1 MLLIFKLIYINKK
14 KLFEIMSNPFIKK
27 RTTLNEIFNNDP
39 ERLET
44 YNKIVELLINA
55 GYFRAR
61 LQNLV
66 PFDKILG
73 GMAWTL
79 TGCFYDIDIDFKDEM
94 TLTEKIRVS
103 EKITAGLK
111 SINYPNVLNPIQIQG
126 LDLKNI
132 YICLQWLVK
141 RLLETRD
148 ERNEM
153 NKKFSINFLKNSL
166 LEDENIKIK
175 NLAIDDENILKA
187 KYNKI
192 QQNRKYKP
200 KQKLNFDYNDELRVF
215 FTMIEFGQNK
225 NISFQRQLIELLRKK
240 NLIDNSKI
248 KDSSKNNGP
257 TIPNSNKENNK
268 LSKEE
273 LNVINEIVNNNIE
286 EIGDNNLK
294 QKVNTSIIEAI
305 FSENMDIISKEIDS
319 FDNSKGD
326 EGIDKIKLY
335 AKEKERLE
343 KNKINIEQQIENY
356 SNELNEIQILDNNE
370 LEEIQKIKD
379 KIENLRLTQD
389 QNLSNKEKIIQ
400 KVKEEKLSEEKLEF
414 LSEKN
419 KQKEELKNMI
429 SKFKKDCMAE
439 KKIYDVKLEN
449 YKNKIDKLNST
460 ENEAVFNEIDVNYND
475 ELNKN
480 LQKKKD
486 LFEQNKVINRLTRKI
501 QLYPSKLEIIQYQK
515 RFQELYDQ
523 INTVSEKSKKI
534 LGEYNSK
541 NEVISLLSQKQE
553 VFIDLKTMYR
563 NIKKK
568 HEKED
573 FKITLNNVYNTLIES
588 ITKSGNKLTEMNK
601 DIDNNNKTLNDLR
614 LYESNYMKL
623 IKEYNKEYNKYN
635 LMKNS

>member
-1 MLLIFKLIYINKK
+1 
-14 KLFEIMSNPFIKK
+14 MSNPFIKK

-61 LQNLV
+61 IQNLV

-166 LEDENIKIK
+166 LENENIKSK
-175 NLAIDDENILKA
+175 NTTIDDENILKA

-379 KIENLRLTQD
+379 KIENLRLTQE

-460 ENEAVFNEIDVNYND
+460 ENEAVFNEIDVNYNE

-534 LGEYNSK
+534 LSDYNSK
-541 NEVISLLSQKQE
+541 NEVISLLTQKQE

-568 HEKED
+568 HEKEN
-573 FKITLNNVYNTLIES
+573 FKITLNNVYNTLVES

-635 LMKNS
+635 LMKNN

>member
-1 MLLIFKLIYINKK
+1 
-14 KLFEIMSNPFIKK
+14 MSNPFIKK

-44 YNKIVELLINA
+44 YNKIVELLITA

-61 LQNLV
+61 LQNLE

-79 TGCFYDIDIDFKDEM
+79 TGCFYDIDIDFKDDM
-94 TLTEKIRVS
+94 NLAEKIRVS

-126 LDLKNI
+126 LDLKPI
-132 YICLQWLVK
+132 YTCLQWLYK

-166 LEDENIKIK
+166 LEDNKSKSKNIT
-175 NLAIDDENILKA
+175 DDENILKA

-225 NISFQRQLIELLRKK
+225 SISFQRQLIELLKKK

-248 KDSSKNNGP
+248 KESSKNTGP
-257 TIPNSNKENNK
+257 TIPDSKENNK

-273 LNVINEIVNNNIE
+273 LNAINEIVNNNIE
-286 EIGDNNLK
+286 EISDNNLK

-356 SNELNEIQILDNNE
+356 SNELNEIQTLDNNE

-379 KIENLRLTQD
+379 KIENLRLTQE
-389 QNLSNKEKIIQ
+389 QNLQNKEKIIQ

-429 SKFKKDCMAE
+429 SKFKKECIAE
-439 KKIYDVKLEN
+439 KNIYDAKLEN

-460 ENEAVFNEIDVNYND
+460 ENEAVFNEIDVNYN
-475 ELNKN
+475 EEMNKN
-480 LQKKKD
+480 LQRKKD

-534 LGEYNSK
+534 LGDYNSK
-541 NEVISLLSQKQE
+541 NEVISLLAQKQE

-573 FKITLNNVYNTLIES
+573 FKITLNNVYNTLVES
-588 ITKSGNKLTEMNK
+588 LTKSGNKINEMNK

-635 LMKNS
+635 LMKNN

>member
-1 MLLIFKLIYINKK
+1 
-14 KLFEIMSNPFIKK
+14 MSNPFIKK

-44 YNKIVELLINA
+44 YNKIVELLITA

-126 LDLKNI
+126 LDLKPI
-132 YICLQWLVK
+132 YTCLQWLYK

-166 LEDENIKIK
+166 LEDNKSKSKNIT
-175 NLAIDDENILKA
+175 DDENILKA

-225 NISFQRQLIELLRKK
+225 SISFQRQLIELLKKK

-248 KDSSKNNGP
+248 KESSKNTGP
-257 TIPNSNKENNK
+257 TIPDSKENNK

-273 LNVINEIVNNNIE
+273 LNAINEIVNNNIE
-286 EIGDNNLK
+286 EISDNNLK

-356 SNELNEIQILDNNE
+356 SNELNEIQTLDNNE

-379 KIENLRLTQD
+379 KIENLRLTQE
-389 QNLSNKEKIIQ
+389 QNLQNKEKIIQ

-460 ENEAVFNEIDVNYND
+460 ENEAVFNEIDVNYNE

-480 LQKKKD
+480 LQRKKD

-534 LGEYNSK
+534 LGDYNSK
-541 NEVISLLSQKQE
+541 NEVISLLAQKQE
-553 VFIDLKTMYR
+553 VFIELKTMYR

-573 FKITLNNVYNTLIES
+573 FKITLNNVYNTLVES
-588 ITKSGNKLTEMNK
+588 LTKSGNKINEMSK

-635 LMKNS
+635 IMKNN

>member
-1 MLLIFKLIYINKK
+1 
-14 KLFEIMSNPFIKK
+14 MSNPFIKK

-44 YNKIVELLINA
+44 YNKIVELLITA

-126 LDLKNI
+126 LDLKPI
-132 YICLQWLVK
+132 YTCLQWLYK

-166 LEDENIKIK
+166 LEDNKSKSKNIT
-175 NLAIDDENILKA
+175 DDENILKA

-225 NISFQRQLIELLRKK
+225 SISFQRQLIELLKKK

-248 KDSSKNNGP
+248 KESSKNTGP
-257 TIPNSNKENNK
+257 TIPDSKENNK

-273 LNVINEIVNNNIE
+273 LNAINEIVNNNIE
-286 EIGDNNLK
+286 EISDNNLK

-356 SNELNEIQILDNNE
+356 SNELNEIQTLDNNE

-379 KIENLRLTQD
+379 KIENLRLTQE
-389 QNLSNKEKIIQ
+389 QNLQNKEKIIQ

-460 ENEAVFNEIDVNYND
+460 ENEAVFNEIDVNYNE

-480 LQKKKD
+480 LQRKKD

-534 LGEYNSK
+534 LGDYNSK
-541 NEVISLLSQKQE
+541 NEVISLLAQKQE

-573 FKITLNNVYNTLIES
+573 FKITLNNVYNTLVES
-588 ITKSGNKLTEMNK
+588 LTKSGNKINEMSK

-635 LMKNS
+635 IMKNN

>member
-1 MLLIFKLIYINKK
+1 
-14 KLFEIMSNPFIKK
+14 MSNPFIKK

-44 YNKIVELLINA
+44 YNKIVELLITA

-126 LDLKNI
+126 LDLKPI
-132 YICLQWLVK
+132 YTCLQWLYK

-153 NKKFSINFLKNSL
+153 NKKFSINFIKNSL
-166 LEDENIKIK
+166 LEDNNSKKNIT
-175 NLAIDDENILKA
+175 IDDENILKA

-225 NISFQRQLIELLRKK
+225 SISFQRQLIELLKKK

-248 KDSSKNNGP
+248 KESSKNTGP
-257 TIPNSNKENNK
+257 TIPDSKENNK

-273 LNVINEIVNNNIE
+273 LNAINEIVNNNIE
-286 EIGDNNLK
+286 EISDNNLK

-356 SNELNEIQILDNNE
+356 SNELNEIQTLDNNE

-379 KIENLRLTQD
+379 KIENLRLTQE
-389 QNLSNKEKIIQ
+389 QNLQNKEKIIQ

-429 SKFKKDCMAE
+429 SKFKKECIAE
-439 KKIYDVKLEN
+439 KNIYDAKLEN

-460 ENEAVFNEIDVNYND
+460 ENEAVFNEIDVNYNE

-480 LQKKKD
+480 LQRKKD

-541 NEVISLLSQKQE
+541 NEVISLLAQKQE

-573 FKITLNNVYNTLIES
+573 FKITLNNVYNTLVES
-588 ITKSGNKLTEMNK
+588 LTKSGNKINEMNK

-635 LMKNS
+635 LMKNN

>member
-1 MLLIFKLIYINKK
+1 
-14 KLFEIMSNPFIKK
+14 MSNPFIKK

-44 YNKIVELLINA
+44 YNKIVELLITA

-61 LQNLV
+61 LQNLE

-111 SINYPNVLNPIQIQG
+111 SINYPNILNPIQIQG
-126 LDLKNI
+126 LDLNPI

-166 LEDENIKIK
+166 NEEEENRKI
-175 NLAIDDENILKA
+175 NIDDENILKA

-225 NISFQRQLIELLRKK
+225 NISFQRQLIELLKKK
-240 NLIDNSKI
+240 NLIDNKKI
-248 KDSSKNNGP
+248 KDSSKNTGP
-257 TIPNSNKENNK
+257 SLPNSTKENNK

-273 LNVINEIVNNNIE
+273 LNVIDEIVNNNIE
-286 EIGDNNLK
+286 EIDDNNTK

-305 FSENMDIISKEIDS
+305 FSENMDVISKEIES

-356 SNELNEIQILDNNE
+356 SNELNEIQTLDNKE
-370 LEEIQKIKD
+370 LEEIEKIKN
-379 KIENLRLTQD
+379 KIENLKLTQE
-389 QNLSNKEKIIQ
+389 QNLINKEKIIQ
-400 KVKEEKLSEEKLEF
+400 KVKEEKLSEKKLEF

-439 KKIYDVKLEN
+439 KINYDKKLEN

-480 LQKKKD
+480 INKKKD

-541 NEVISLLSQKQE
+541 SEVIKLLEQKQE

-573 FKITLNNVYNTLIES
+573 FKITLTNVYNTLTDG
-588 ITKSGNKLTEMNK
+588 ITKSGNRLKEINK
-601 DIDNNNKTLNDLR
+601 DIDCNNKTLNDLR

-635 LMKNS
+635 LSKSN

>member
-1 MLLIFKLIYINKK
+1 
-14 KLFEIMSNPFIKK
+14 MSNPFIKK

-44 YNKIVELLINA
+44 YNKIVELLITA

-126 LDLKNI
+126 LDLKPI
-132 YICLQWLVK
+132 YTCLQWLYK

-166 LEDENIKIK
+166 LEDNKSKSKNIT
-175 NLAIDDENILKA
+175 DDENILKA

-225 NISFQRQLIELLRKK
+225 SISFQRQLIELLKKK

-248 KDSSKNNGP
+248 KESSKNTGP
-257 TIPNSNKENNK
+257 TIPDSKENNK

-273 LNVINEIVNNNIE
+273 LNAINEIVNNNIE
-286 EIGDNNLK
+286 EISDNNLK

-356 SNELNEIQILDNNE
+356 SNELNEIQTLDNNE

-379 KIENLRLTQD
+379 KIENLRLTQE
-389 QNLSNKEKIIQ
+389 QNLQNKEKIIQ

-460 ENEAVFNEIDVNYND
+460 ENEAVFNEIDVNYN
-475 ELNKN
+475 EEMNKN
-480 LQKKKD
+480 LQRKKD

-541 NEVISLLSQKQE
+541 NEVISLLAQKQE

-573 FKITLNNVYNTLIES
+573 FKITLNNVYNTLVES
-588 ITKSGNKLTEMNK
+588 LTKSGNKINEMNK

-635 LMKNS
+635 LMKNN

>member
-1 MLLIFKLIYINKK
+1 
-14 KLFEIMSNPFIKK
+14 MSNPFIKK

-44 YNKIVELLINA
+44 YNKIVELLITA

-126 LDLKNI
+126 LDLKPI
-132 YICLQWLVK
+132 YTCLQWLYK

-153 NKKFSINFLKNSL
+153 NKKFSINFIKNSL
-166 LEDENIKIK
+166 LEDNNSKKNIT
-175 NLAIDDENILKA
+175 IDDENILKA

-225 NISFQRQLIELLRKK
+225 SISFQRQLIELLKKK

-248 KDSSKNNGP
+248 KESSKNTGP
-257 TIPNSNKENNK
+257 TIPDSKENNK

-273 LNVINEIVNNNIE
+273 LNAINEIVNNNIE
-286 EIGDNNLK
+286 EISDNNLK

-356 SNELNEIQILDNNE
+356 SNELNEIQTLDNNE

-379 KIENLRLTQD
+379 KIENLRLTQE
-389 QNLSNKEKIIQ
+389 QNLQNKEKIIQ

-460 ENEAVFNEIDVNYND
+460 ENEAVFNEIDVNYN
-475 ELNKN
+475 EEMNKN
-480 LQKKKD
+480 LQRKKD

-541 NEVISLLSQKQE
+541 NEVISLLAQKQE

-573 FKITLNNVYNTLIES
+573 FKITLNNVYNTLVES
-588 ITKSGNKLTEMNK
+588 LTKSGNKINEMNK

-635 LMKNS
+635 LMKNN